1 MMEVAI
7 IAGGPSAER
16 SVSLKSAQTI
26 AKHLPADKYHSTT
39 IDITPNGW
47 VEMST
52 GNPVDLD
59 HFHLLD
65 HQGNPIRKFDFA
77 FIKVALRKSWQ

>member
-16 SVSLKSAQTI
+16 GVSLKSAQTI
-26 AKHLPADKYHSTT
+26 AKHLSSDKYRSTT
-39 IDITPNGW
+39 IDITPDGW

-52 GNPVDLD
+52 GNPIDLD
-59 HFHLLD
+59 HF
-65 HQGNPIRKFDFA
+65 Q
-77 FIKVALRKSWQ
+77 